1 MLTNRAML
9 EILGLVE
16 EEECGGQS
24 LTSFTA
30 QNCREDVIR
39 EMSKFDK
46 IF

>member
-39 EMSKFDK
+39 EMA
-46 IF
+46 